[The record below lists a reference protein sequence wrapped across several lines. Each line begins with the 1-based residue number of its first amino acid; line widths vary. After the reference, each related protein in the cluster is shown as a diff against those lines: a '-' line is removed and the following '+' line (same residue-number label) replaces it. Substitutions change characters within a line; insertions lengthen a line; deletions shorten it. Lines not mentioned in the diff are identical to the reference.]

1 MVQLESCSTR
11 PPTLLIF
18 NSHVKLKVRARKPHC
33 PSNMPPAQSRHGDHL
48 PKLLTTIAH
57 GPHRARLDGSN
68 PRCSVGLRNAHQKSA
83 SSENSRPPPLVPP
96 PITPAFWYSPT
107 RRSKKLVLPC
117 IEIRSIQ
124 LKGLVLSK
132 CASKPSSRSSRSAT
146 NSMYCVISFAFIP
159 MSETGSASVTKLR
172 SMSTASVTIS
182 RTLSRD
188 GGRSSFEKSRQAK
201 SQCRPSSREM
211 SSFENVR
218 PGIRPRFFS
227 QKSAQKEPEKK
238 MPSTAAK
245 ATSRSAKDALSPIQR
260 NAHCALRATHGTS
273 LMAPSNRRRSE
284 GSWINVSIS
293 NEYVSEWMFSIASWK
308 P

>member
-107 RRSKKLVLPC
+107 RRSKKLVLPYD
-117 IEIRSIQ
+117 
-124 LKGLVLSK
+124 
-132 CASKPSSRSSRSAT
+132 A
-146 NSMYCVISFAFIP
+146 
-159 MSETGSASVTKLR
+159 LR
-172 SMSTASVTIS
+172 SVVESCGPLCT
-182 RTLSRD
+182 
-188 GGRSSFEKSRQAK
+188 
-201 SQCRPSSREM
+201 
-211 SSFENVR
+211 
-218 PGIRPRFFS
+218 
-227 QKSAQKEPEKK
+227 
-238 MPSTAAK
+238 
-245 ATSRSAKDALSPIQR
+245 
-260 NAHCALRATHGTS
+260 ALRRVDQMGVETS
-273 LMAPSNRRRSE
+273 PTVMKLIWPSLS
-284 GSWINVSIS
+284 V
-293 NEYVSEWMFSIASWK
+293 FA
-308 P
+308 